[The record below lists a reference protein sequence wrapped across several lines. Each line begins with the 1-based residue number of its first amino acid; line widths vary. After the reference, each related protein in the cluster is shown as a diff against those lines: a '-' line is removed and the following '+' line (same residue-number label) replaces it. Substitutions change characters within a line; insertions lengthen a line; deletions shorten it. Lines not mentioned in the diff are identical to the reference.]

1 MKTKKII
8 NFSIMLFLI
17 TVLFLVSLTGC
28 GQNTNNSN
36 NVSSQ
41 ENQVVSSPDNSNEIQ
56 VNLGSYVVQPD
67 EKILD
72 DITDIMGDEDI
83 TFSENNK
90 FDAYIGF
97 GNYVSGTYSLSDSNT
112 INCTITSFIGEY
124 SPEQKVD
131 GSMTFKIIDDST
143 IELVNVSTTTKVQTT
158 NLTDSGWVLSGEY
171 KDLSLRPF
179 EKGIKFVLSK

>member
-8 NFSIMLFLI
+8 NFSIILLLI

-28 GQNTNNSN
+28 GQNNNGNTNTS
-36 NVSSQ
+36 VQ
-41 ENQVVSSPDNSNEIQ
+41 ENQVVSSPDNSNEIKLK
-56 VNLGSYVVQPD
+56 LGSYVVQPD
-67 EKILD
+67 EKILG

-97 GNYVSGTYSLSDSNT
+97 GNNVSGTYSISDPNT
-112 INCTITSFIGEY
+112 INCTITSFVGEY

-143 IELVNVSTTTKVQTT
+143 IELVNASTTTKVQTT